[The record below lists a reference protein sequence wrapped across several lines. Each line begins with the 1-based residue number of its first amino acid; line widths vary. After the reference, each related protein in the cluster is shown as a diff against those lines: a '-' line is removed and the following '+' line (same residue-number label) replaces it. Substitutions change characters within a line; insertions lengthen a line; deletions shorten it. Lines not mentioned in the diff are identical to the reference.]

1 MASGLITNAKKSEV
15 YPIRCEGLDLQH
27 IMEAFQ
33 CPPKS
38 FPCKYIGLPLNVRA
52 FRRVDIQPLIDK
64 MGGKLAAWKGRLIN
78 KAGRL
83 RLINSVLSSIPT
95 YFVIV
100 VRVQTAKVGNQE
112 LENSFIYV
120 ISSV

>member
-1 MASGLITNAKKSEV
+1 MPT
-15 YPIRCEGLDLQH
+15 
-27 IMEAFQ
+27 
-33 CPPKS
+33 KS